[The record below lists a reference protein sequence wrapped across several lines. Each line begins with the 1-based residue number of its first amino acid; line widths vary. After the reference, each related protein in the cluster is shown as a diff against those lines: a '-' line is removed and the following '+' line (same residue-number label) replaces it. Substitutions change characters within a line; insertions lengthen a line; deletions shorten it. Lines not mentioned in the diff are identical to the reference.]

1 MKTFWKTSLVTLDDS
16 IWPTSL
22 ASPMAEIAIDGNSLT
37 LESALAIARG
47 SATAFL
53 PATSREK
60 MQHSRDA
67 VENVV
72 DSNEVV
78 YGINTGFG
86 ALSSVSIEKDELET
100 LQANLVRSHA
110 CGIGERMDPEIVLL
124 MMIIRANSLAKGVS
138 GARPEVVELILSM
151 VNSRIAPIVPRIG
164 SLGASGDLAPLSH
177 MTLGMMG
184 EGECQRFLSGEWHL
198 TDASAALS
206 EADLRPIKLQAKEGL
221 SLING
226 TSQMCAYLTCT
237 VLNMETL
244 SFAADASIACSLEAI
259 RGSHKPFDKRIHD
272 SRPQFGQSISAARI
286 SELVSN
292 SEIMLSHADCDRVQD
307 AYCFRCSPQVHG
319 PVIEMLR
326 EVRRLLEVEINSATD
341 NPLVFVDEDGSADII
356 SGGNFHG
363 QNLSLASDSIAI
375 ACHELASISERRI
388 NQLMDPNWSGQEA
401 FLAKNE
407 GLESGLM
414 IVQYVAAAVI
424 AELHL
429 LANPASTSNVPVS
442 MGKEDHV
449 SMGATGTYRALQSS
463 ILLSQVLANEFVCS
477 TEALDGI
484 EESPGTGVAKIADWV
499 RGNVGRLDGDR
510 SLTKECENLSMAIL
524 DGGITSIFG

>member
-1 MKTFWKTSLVTLDDS
+1 MTQ
-16 IWPTSL
+16 
-22 ASPMAEIAIDGNSLT
+22 IAIDGNSLT
-37 LESALAIARG
+37 LESALAIAKG
-47 SATAFL
+47 TATAFL
-53 PATSREK
+53 PASSREK
-60 MQHSRDA
+60 MQDSRDA
-67 VENVV
+67 VEDVLESKN
-72 DSNEVV
+72 VV

-86 ALSSVSIEKDELET
+86 ALSSVVIENEQLET
-100 LQANLVRSHA
+100 LQENLVRSHA
-110 CGIGERMDPEIVLL
+110 CGIGERMEPETVLL
-124 MMIIRANSLAKGVS
+124 MMVFRANSLARGVS
-138 GARPEVVELILSM
+138 GSRPDIVELILSM
-151 VNSRIAPIVPRIG
+151 VNSRIAPVVPRIG

-184 EGECQRFLSGEWHL
+184 EGQSHRFVAGQWELADSGV
-198 TDASAALS
+198 ALS
-206 EADLRPIKLQAKEGL
+206 DAGLSPIKLHAKEGL

-237 VLNMETL
+237 VINMETL
-244 SFAADASIACSLEAI
+244 CLAADASIACSLEAI
-259 RGSHKPFDKRIHD
+259 KGSHKPFDRRIHD
-272 SRPQFGQSISAARI
+272 SRPHLGQSISAARI

-292 SEIMLSHADCDRVQD
+292 SEIMLSHIDCDRVQD

-319 PVIEMLR
+319 PVIDMIR
-326 EVRRLLEVEINSATD
+326 EVRRILEIEINSATD
-341 NPLVFVDEDGSADII
+341 NPLVFVDDDGSADII

-388 NQLMDPNWSGQEA
+388 NQLLDPNWSGQHA

-429 LANPASTSNVPVS
+429 LANPVSTSNVPVS

-449 SMGATGTYRALQSS
+449 SMGATGAYRALQSS
-463 ILLSQVLANEFVCS
+463 ILLSQVLANELVCS
-477 TEALDGI
+477 TEALDGVS
-484 EESPGTGVAKIADWV
+484 ESPGTGVAKVAEWV
-499 RGNVGRLDGDR
+499 RKHVSKLNGDR
-510 SLTKECENLSMAIL
+510 SLTTECEALSTAIL
-524 DGGITSIFG
+524 DGGLTSIFG

>member
-1 MKTFWKTSLVTLDDS
+1 MALDDS

-22 ASPMAEIAIDGNSLT
+22 ASLMAEIAIDGKSLT
-37 LESALAIARG
+37 LESALAIAKG
-47 SATAFL
+47 TATAFL
-53 PATSREK
+53 PDKSRDK
-60 MQHSRDA
+60 MQQSRDA
-67 VENVV
+67 VEKVV

-86 ALSSVSIEKDELET
+86 AMSSVSIEKDELEI

-124 MMIIRANSLAKGVS
+124 MMIIRANSLARGVS
-138 GARPEVVELILSM
+138 GARPDVVELILSM
-151 VNSRIAPIVPRIG
+151 ANARIAPIVPRIG

-184 EGECQRFLSGEWHL
+184 EGECQRFVSGSWHL
-198 TDASAALS
+198 TDIVSAFS
-206 EADLRPIKLQAKEGL
+206 EADLTPIKLQAKEGL

-226 TSQMCAYLTCT
+226 TSQMCAFLTLT

-244 SFAADASIACSLEAI
+244 ALAADASIACSLEAI
-259 RGSHKPFDKRIHD
+259 RGSHKPFDRRIHD
-272 SRPQFGQSISAARI
+272 SRPQLGQSISAARI
-286 SELVSN
+286 SELVSD
-292 SEIMLSHADCDRVQD
+292 SEIMLSHVDCDRVQD

-319 PVIEMLR
+319 PVIDLLR
-326 EVRRLLEVEINSATD
+326 EVRRVLEIEINSATD
-341 NPLVFVDEDGSADII
+341 NPLVFVDDDGSAEII

-388 NQLMDPNWSGQEA
+388 NQLMDPNWSGQKA

-449 SMGATGTYRALQSS
+449 SMGATGTFRALQSS
-463 ILLSQVLANEFVCS
+463 ILLSQVLANELVCS
-477 TEALDGI
+477 TEALDAI
-484 EESPGTGVAKIADWV
+484 TEAPGAGVAKVSEWV
-499 RGNVGRLDGDR
+499 RKHVDGLDGDR
-510 SLTKECENLSMAIL
+510 SLTNECENLSMAIL
-524 DGGITSIFG
+524 DGGLTSIFG